1 MEASLT
7 RFSSLTRRRV
17 LRDMA
22 SALPAAMVG
31 WSSGI
36 PRAFAQDSF
45 SASIQRGHWRELGD
59 LAVEA
64 ARLGYATPRF
74 SATLSAQDP
83 NDYGQVMRATV
94 DLIETID
101 FNPRPPAAA
110 AAPDETER
118 LSRKSHA
125 LLRRVH
131 QLERSP
137 PTDREGSSSL
147 ATVPS
152 WPTFESIKD
161 DYDKLFA
168 TCTVRE
174 KNRSDVNWNVSKLT
188 DKRYQERWLAA
199 AQEVCC
205 PWYFVGLIHCMEAS
219 FDFSAHLHNG
229 DPLSEKTVQVPKG
242 RPAPWNPPS
251 DWVSSAK
258 DALTYDGF
266 ANVQDW
272 TVAHTLYRLRVLQW
286 FSQPPERHQHAVPLE
301 FLEPLF
307 QGQVRRRRRVG
318 RQRGF
323 QTVRRRRDPESARR
337 QRRGDPAAGVTVR

>member
-1 MEASLT
+1 M
-7 RFSSLTRRRV
+7 
-17 LRDMA
+17 
-22 SALPAAMVG
+22 
-31 WSSGI
+31 
-36 PRAFAQDSF
+36 
-45 SASIQRGHWRELGD
+45 
-59 LAVEA
+59 
-64 ARLGYATPRF
+64 
-74 SATLSAQDP
+74 
-83 NDYGQVMRATV
+83 
-94 DLIETID
+94 
-101 FNPRPPAAA
+101 
-110 AAPDETER
+110 
-118 LSRKSHA
+118 
-125 LLRRVH
+125 
-131 QLERSP
+131 
-137 PTDREGSSSL
+137 
-147 ATVPS
+147 PS

-272 TVAHTLYRLRVLQW
+272 TVAHTLYRLESYNGFRSRRNGINTPYLWSFSNHYSKGKFVADGVWDANAVSKQCGAAVILKVLVDKGVVT
-286 FSQPPERHQHAVPLE
+286 PP
-301 FLEPLF
+301 
-307 QGQVRRRRRVG
+307 
-318 RQRGF
+318 
-323 QTVRRRRDPESARR
+323 
-337 QRRGDPAAGVTVR
+337 PA

>member
-22 SALPAAMVG
+22 SALPAAMAGG
-31 WSSGI
+31 WGGI
-36 PRAFAQDSF
+36 PSASAQDSV

-110 AAPDETER
+110 AAPDDTER

-152 WPTFESIKD
+152 RPTFESIKD

-272 TVAHTLYRLRVLQW
+272 TVAHTLYRLESYNGFRSRRNGINTPYLWSFSNHYSKGKFVADGVWDANAVSKQCGAAVILKVLVDKGVVT
-286 FSQPPERHQHAVPLE
+286 PP
-301 FLEPLF
+301 
-307 QGQVRRRRRVG
+307 
-318 RQRGF
+318 
-323 QTVRRRRDPESARR
+323 
-337 QRRGDPAAGVTVR
+337 PA

>member
-1 MEASLT
+1 M
-7 RFSSLTRRRV
+7 
-17 LRDMA
+17 
-22 SALPAAMVG
+22 
-31 WSSGI
+31 
-36 PRAFAQDSF
+36 
-45 SASIQRGHWRELGD
+45 
-59 LAVEA
+59 
-64 ARLGYATPRF
+64 
-74 SATLSAQDP
+74 
-83 NDYGQVMRATV
+83 
-94 DLIETID
+94 
-101 FNPRPPAAA
+101 
-110 AAPDETER
+110 
-118 LSRKSHA
+118 
-125 LLRRVH
+125 
-131 QLERSP
+131 
-137 PTDREGSSSL
+137 
-147 ATVPS
+147 PS

-272 TVAHTLYRLRVLQW
+272 TVAHTLYRLKSYNGFRSRRNGINTPYLWSFSNHYSKGKFVADGVWDANAVSKQCGAAVILKVLVDKGVVT
-286 FSQPPERHQHAVPLE
+286 PP
-301 FLEPLF
+301 
-307 QGQVRRRRRVG
+307 
-318 RQRGF
+318 
-323 QTVRRRRDPESARR
+323 
-337 QRRGDPAAGVTVR
+337 PA